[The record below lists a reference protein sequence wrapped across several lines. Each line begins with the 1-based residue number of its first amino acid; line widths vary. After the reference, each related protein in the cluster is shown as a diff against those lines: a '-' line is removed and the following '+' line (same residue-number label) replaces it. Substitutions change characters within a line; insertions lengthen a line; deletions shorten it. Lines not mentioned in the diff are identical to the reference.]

1 MVESAIGVAS
11 GTSAP
16 EARVGWGFIT
26 RYVLAFASTSLV
38 LIAPLLVT
46 LALKV
51 DRLVGSEQAPES
63 LGLVVGVGAV
73 VALVANPFFGRL
85 SDRTTSRLGMR
96 RPWMLIGL
104 VGGSVGIVV
113 VAAAPSIPLVLLGWC
128 VAQAFFNALLA
139 AEAAVL
145 PDQVPV
151 AQRGFVSGLLGTC
164 LPIASV
170 VATFVVKSVNGNEW
184 AMFLAPCAIGA
195 VFILL
200 FAATLKDRT
209 LDPVDKPAWSLREIA
224 DTFYVSPKKSAD
236 FTWAFVS
243 RFLFVLAYAFL
254 ITFAAYFLINELGSD
269 EAQVPDQIFLGT
281 VASSI
286 VLVIASVTA
295 GRLSDRLAR
304 RKAFVCAAALVYAA
318 ALFVVAAAGTFEG
331 YVIGMAISG
340 LGFGIYMA
348 VDLALVADVL
358 PDSASVAKD
367 LGVMNIAGAL
377 PFSIGPALAPLIL
390 LVGGDSYAFLYGVA
404 GACAVASAAA
414 ITRVKRVR

>member
-1 MVESAIGVAS
+1 MVESATGVAS

-16 EARVGWGFIT
+16 EARVGWGFIA

-51 DRLVGSEQAPES
+51 ERLVGGERAPDT

-104 VGGSVGIVV
+104 VGGSVGIVI
-113 VAAAPSIPLVLLGWC
+113 VAAAPSVPLVLIGWC

-145 PDQVPV
+145 TDQVPV
-151 AQRGFVSGLLGTC
+151 AQRGLVSGLLGTC

-195 VFILL
+195 VFVLV

-209 LDPVDKPAWSLREIA
+209 LDPVDRPRWSMREIA
-224 DTFYVSPKKSAD
+224 DTFYVSPRKSAD

-269 EAQVPDQIFLGT
+269 EGQVPDQIFLGT
-281 VASSI
+281 AASST

-304 RKAFVCAAALVYAA
+304 RKAFVCVAALVYGA
-318 ALFVVAAAGTFEG
+318 ALFVVAAAGTLEG
-331 YVIGMAISG
+331 YVVGMAISG

-390 LVGGDSYAFLYGVA
+390 LIGGDSYSFLYAVA

-414 ITRVKRVR
+414 IMRVKQVR